1 MAMSANSAA
10 VTDHELLIRQHK
22 AYFPI
27 VNEPQLLA
35 EYALG
40 FFGPDGE
47 EPLLSEKTT
56 TLARQWFEHQCSRFK
71 SLCELREQ
79 SPCFTTA
86 EADYEAITQEDLQI
100 KVDLIL
106 QVIEDPEHLLGF
118 IAGAFGPGGPDGLAT
133 TDPDKWD
140 ELDCMLL
147 CRMPYPL
154 EFSTHVRT
162 SKPDHE
168 ASSGLYR
175 HIYGHGQKTE
185 KIATS
190 PLTESSDQIVQP
202 LSQSKKEEPLPPLI
216 EPEVVSRNPDEE
228 TDRSKHQLS
237 TMEIVSFCALGA
249 GVAVAGALAVK
260 GLGKLLK
267 SPTARGVMLEVAQQ
281 ALGAASQQVFVGPRG
296 GRYTVTANGRKN
308 YNVA

>member
-1 MAMSANSAA
+1 MTTNSAT
-10 VTDHELLIRQHK
+10 VTDHEFLIRRHK

-56 TLARQWFEHQCSRFK
+56 TLARQWFENRCSRFK
-71 SLCELREQ
+71 SICELREQ

-86 EADYEAITQEDLQI
+86 GADYEAITQEDLQI
-100 KVDLIL
+100 RVDLIL

-133 TDPDKWD
+133 TDPDEWD

-154 EFSTHVRT
+154 EFSSRLRT

-175 HIYGHGQKTE
+175 HIYGHGQKT
-185 KIATS
+185 KKTATS
-190 PLTESSDQIVQP
+190 PLKKSSDQTAQP
-202 LSQSKKEEPLPPLI
+202 LSQSKKKETLPPLI
-216 EPEVVSRNPDEE
+216 EPEVVSRDPDEE
-228 TDRSKHQLS
+228 PDRSRYQLS
-237 TMEIVSFCALGA
+237 MMEIVGFCALGA
-249 GVAVAGALAVK
+249 GVAIAGALAVK

>member
-1 MAMSANSAA
+1 MTANSAT

-56 TLARQWFEHQCSRFK
+56 TLARQWFEHRCSRFK
-71 SLCELREQ
+71 SLCELRGQ

-86 EADYEAITQEDLQI
+86 EADYEAIPQEDLQI
-100 KVDLIL
+100 KADLIL

-133 TDPDKWD
+133 TDPDEWD
-140 ELDCMLL
+140 ELDYMLL
-147 CRMPYPL
+147 FRMPYPS
-154 EFSTHVRT
+154 EFSTHLRT
-162 SKPDHE
+162 SEPSHE
-168 ASSGLYR
+168 ACSGLYR
-175 HIYGHGQKTE
+175 HIYGHSQKTE

-190 PLTESSDQIVQP
+190 PPTKSSGQIVQP

-216 EPEVVSRNPDEE
+216 EPEVVSRNPDKEP
-228 TDRSKHQLS
+228 DRSKHQFS
-237 TMEIVSFCALGA
+237 TMEIVGFCALGA

-260 GLGKLLK
+260 GLGKLLE
-267 SPTARGVMLEVAQQ
+267 SPTARSVILEVAQQ

>member
-1 MAMSANSAA
+1 MTANSAT

-27 VNEPQLLA
+27 VNELQLLA

-56 TLARQWFEHQCSRFK
+56 TLARQWFEHRCSRFK
-71 SLCELREQ
+71 SLCELRGQ

-86 EADYEAITQEDLQI
+86 EADYEAIPQEDLQI
-100 KVDLIL
+100 KADLIL

-133 TDPDKWD
+133 TDPDEWD
-140 ELDCMLL
+140 ELDYMLL
-147 CRMPYPL
+147 FRMPYPS
-154 EFSTHVRT
+154 EFSTHLRT
-162 SKPDHE
+162 SEPSHE
-168 ASSGLYR
+168 ACSGLYR
-175 HIYGHGQKTE
+175 HIYGHSQKTE

-190 PLTESSDQIVQP
+190 PPTKSSGQIVQP

-216 EPEVVSRNPDEE
+216 EPEVVSRNPDKEP
-228 TDRSKHQLS
+228 DRSKHQFS
-237 TMEIVSFCALGA
+237 TMEIVGFCALGA

-260 GLGKLLK
+260 GLGKLLE
-267 SPTARGVMLEVAQQ
+267 SPTARSVILEVAQQ